1 MKSLRGFS
9 LVELVLVLVIIAC
22 VSRGG
27 NALLTHHR
35 QQSYARTF
43 AQHFFIYENA
53 IAMYWHQHN
62 GNFPATFTNGASLNS
77 ITDLQAYFPN
87 NFTKINLP
95 SFNGK
100 TCTYTLAITL
110 NKTTKEVSELTIVL
124 KTLSDTKLT
133 SAIKKIMSE
142 SVYDGRITV
151 QSDQVKYT
159 LKTSSMSYL

>member
-1 MKSLRGFS
+1 MRCSLTIGNNLTRVRLRNIFSFMKLQLPCTGT
-9 LVELVLVLVIIAC
+9 
-22 VSRGG
+22 
-27 NALLTHHR
+27 NT
-35 QQSYARTF
+35 T
-43 AQHFFIYENA
+43 
-53 IAMYWHQHN
+53 

-151 QSDQVKYT
+151 QSGQVKYT